1 MGIEI
6 VRFDK
11 DVTRSITKSSFQSS
25 LFKDT
30 VTNYNWRLRLELND
44 LYTGFLEAQLFFKL
58 C

>member
-6 VRFDK
+6 ARFDR
-11 DVTRSITKSSFQSS
+11 DIARSITESSFQSS
-25 LFKDT
+25 LFKGT

-44 LYTGFLEAQLFFKL
+44 LYTGFLEAQLFFNL